1 MSYTIDY
8 DIAVG
13 VSQAAL
19 DRTSAEL
26 YRANPSLFSGVEK
39 TEEYTIY
46 WEAVGPPVFDLSQPR
61 PKTVAALAD
70 PSARAELEAEPDG
83 EIIGRSL
90 TTASNN
96 FAISSPNMAVRLQL
110 GDGPIGETLNL
121 PVTAEC
127 TVETVPETRKIVFN
141 VETITVGLTGDPF
154 TDEIFQKYLVPALK
168 DQINSVLQGVKVEIP
183 DITGGS
189 LSPPIVV
196 ILDKYIVGAMFLE
209 SGGGG
214 SPSTLI
220 NIPSGGTDFFALMS
234 QRCVEASAD
243 YGIEGA
249 SKKVL
254 SGDGKKSSKGFFATY
269 SYKANLGDP
278 DVDMRGRSIN
288 ATIPVSGKASAKVGK
303 KINLGFTKQTISIG
317 ISYSI
322 YAKPNPSGRF
332 SLNVTGGVLSVR
344 IETLEPFTIL
354 LKPSGNPVN
363 WALSAAVGL
372 VVQPIVAV
380 LTPAVTTTI
389 RNIAFDVWTLPEYT
403 VDAGDMTMVCEMVDA
418 RFYEYSTDLCMQGT
432 IAISFEEQGEAAED
446 EERPSTQR
454 MLAEAGPVA
463 PCALDKC
470 LYQSIAVG
478 QKLTGGLYFA
488 GVYQEMGQ
496 GAITEYTTNSLA
508 AEGVFD
514 FDVVLMNQRI
524 QGTGTFSARVWY
536 DEGAL
541 WNVHLLVGG
550 SWNFDYTG
558 KLGCAYLDGAC
569 VFQGTIDLGYPVEI
583 RAKIMPSS
591 GAGRLPSY
599 VRVYSEVISPDPE
612 LLPTAY
618 AKYTPQAAV
627 APDETTE
634 DVPGAG
640 AIRKEFS

>member
-26 YRANPSLFSGVEK
+26 YRTNPSLFSGVEE
-39 TEEYTIY
+39 TDGYTIY

-70 PSARAELEAEPDG
+70 PSARAELDAEPDG
-83 EIIGRSL
+83 DILARSL
-90 TTASNN
+90 TVASNG
-96 FAISSPNMAVRLQL
+96 FTLSSPNMAVRLQL

-121 PVTAEC
+121 PVIAEC
-127 TVETVPETRKIVFN
+127 IVETVPDTWKIVFN

-154 TDEIFQKYLVPALK
+154 TDEIFQKYLVPALE
-168 DQINSVLQGVKVEIP
+168 DQINAVLQGVNVEIP

-196 ILDKYIVGAMFLE
+196 ILDKYLVGAMFLE
-209 SGGGG
+209 SSGGG

-243 YGIEGA
+243 YGIELA
-249 SKKVL
+249 SNKVL

-269 SYKANLGDP
+269 SYKANLHDP

-288 ATIPVSGKASAKVGK
+288 ATIQVSGKASAKVGK

-332 SLNVTGGVLSVR
+332 SLNVTGGVLSMK
-344 IETLEPFTIL
+344 IEKLEPFTIL

-418 RFYEYSTDLCMQGT
+418 RFYEYSTDLCMQGS
-432 IAISFEEQGEAAED
+432 IAISFEEQVVATED
-446 EERPSTQR
+446 EDRPATQTP
-454 MLAEAGPVA
+454 LAEVGPVA

-470 LYQSIAVG
+470 LYQGIAVG

-496 GAITEYTTNSLA
+496 GEITEYTPTSLA
-508 AEGVFD
+508 AKGVFD

-524 QGTGTFSARVWY
+524 QGTGIFSARVWH
-536 DEGAL
+536 DEGSL
-541 WNVHLLVGG
+541 WNVRLLVGG
-550 SWNFDYTG
+550 SWNFEYIG

-569 VFQGTIDLGYPVEI
+569 VFQGTIDIGYPVEI

-591 GAGRLPSY
+591 GVGRLPSY
-599 VRVYSEVISPDPE
+599 IRVYSEVISPNPE

-618 AKYTPQAAV
+618 AKYTPPIALATG
-627 APDETTE
+627 ETTE
-634 DVPGAG
+634 GLPS
-640 AIRKEFS
+640 AIRKDFS